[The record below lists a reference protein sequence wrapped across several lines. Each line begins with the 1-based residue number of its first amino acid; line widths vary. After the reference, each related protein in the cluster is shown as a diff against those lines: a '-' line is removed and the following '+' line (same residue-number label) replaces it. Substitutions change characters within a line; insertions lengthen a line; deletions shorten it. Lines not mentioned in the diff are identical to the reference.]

1 MRVTGC
7 TDIHIMRLLPTPVRR
22 GRQWSRGLAIIVDD
36 EDSRTTSGVWQPG
49 DECRH
54 AYGGEDTGEDL
65 LARALR

>member
-7 TDIHIMRLLPTPVRR
+7 TDIHIVRR
-22 GRQWSRGLAIIVDD
+22 LRAPIGRGCRWSRRFAVVVDD
-36 EDSRTTSGVWQPG
+36 ENSRTASGVWQPG